1 MATVDASSKEN
12 TGLVLSRFNSNE
24 VSIAQ
29 GRKLLET
36 RKTTQRELKVV
47 AGNQD
52 QIVEEEF
59 RGYCSSSEDQE
70 TKNMQR
76 RQMKFGQ
83 NTQDLSQTNGV
94 RG

>member
-1 MATVDASSKEN
+1 MATADASSKEN
-12 TGLVLSRFNSNE
+12 TGHMLGRFNSNA

-36 RKTTQRELKVV
+36 RTAAININQINNTTLGELKGI

-76 RQMKFGQ
+76 R
-83 NTQDLSQTNGV
+83 
-94 RG
+94 

>member
-1 MATVDASSKEN
+1 MATAEASSKEN
-12 TGLVLSRFNSNE
+12 MGQILSRFNSNE

-36 RKTTQRELKVV
+36 RTTTQGELKVI

-76 RQMKFGQ
+76 R
-83 NTQDLSQTNGV
+83 
-94 RG
+94 